1 MHQREAH
8 LKICFIIVE
17 KLNLAG
23 NILVKNRQEIA
34 KNPLF
39 PKPKLPGFFS
49 CFPSLE
55 KKIMNYFLIKS
66 SVIYS
71 LCLEIKLIFT
81 ILIKI
86 LLYNYEVG
94 ILLKAVILW
103 GRKNLKV

>member
-8 LKICFIIVE
+8 LKIYFIILE

-34 KNPLF
+34 KTLF
-39 PKPKLPGFFS
+39 SPNLNSQVFFS

-94 ILLKAVILW
+94 VLLKAVILW